1 MVLKEQFS
9 CDSFL
14 MQIRI
19 ECRMNTRLIASTRI
33 AVGEG
38 LCSTMVRRAIQIE
51 VSVLKSF
58 ALCLMLVFTSSRAAQ
73 PAEGPIRVN
82 GQRMLRHLDSLSE
95 YGKNPRGG
103 VSRVAYTEAD
113 RAGRAYVMGLMREAG
128 LASTIDV
135 AGNLVGVRAG
145 SDATL
150 KPIVIGSHIDS
161 VPEGGN
167 YDGDVGSL
175 GAIEVAQTL
184 NERGVR
190 LRHSLQVIVFENEE
204 GVMLG
209 STAVGRGADAA
220 RLNSVS
226 QSGKIVRDGVKFL
239 GGDPDRIAEAKRQPG
254 SIRAYIELHIEQGAV
269 LEQQHVQIGIVE
281 GIVGILDSEVTVE
294 GFANH
299 GGTTPMDQ
307 RHDALLSAARF
318 VDKFN
323 QLVAG
328 VPGRQVGTVGWIKA
342 EPGAYNVIPGRV
354 RMGLEIRDLD
364 ASKIKAIFERSRET
378 ADEIGRLN
386 GTTFHFSS
394 EDISAPALTDAS
406 LQGMIGAAAKRLN
419 FSTKR
424 MPSGAGHDAQEMANL
439 GPIGMI
445 FIPSVGGVSHSP
457 KEFSNPGD
465 IENGANVLLGTIR
478 SLDVARD

>member
-1 MVLKEQFS
+1 MKAFS
-9 CDSFL
+9 
-14 MQIRI
+14 
-19 ECRMNTRLIASTRI
+19 
-33 AVGEG
+33 
-38 LCSTMVRRAIQIE
+38 LCAI
-51 VSVLKSF
+51 L
-58 ALCLMLVFTSSRAAQ
+58 LGTTCWAANP
-73 PAEGPIRVN
+73 PAAPPVN
-82 GQRMLRHLDSLSE
+82 GQRLIQHLESLSE
-95 YGKNPRGG
+95 YGKNPQGG
-103 VSRVAYTEAD
+103 VSRVAYTAAD
-113 RAGRAYVMGLMREAG
+113 RAGREYVMGLMREAG
-128 LASTIDV
+128 LAVSIDV
-135 AGNLVGVRAG
+135 AGNLVGTRVGTDTA
-145 SDATL
+145 L

-184 NERGVR
+184 NEHGVR
-190 LRHSLQVIVFENEE
+190 LRHPLQVIIFENEE
-204 GVMLG
+204 GALLG
-209 STAVGRGADAA
+209 STAIGKGADAA

-254 SIRAYIELHIEQGAV
+254 SIRAYVELHIEQGAV

-299 GGTTPMDQ
+299 AGTTPMDQ

-318 VDKFN
+318 VEKFN
-323 QLVAG
+323 LLVTS

-342 EPGAYNVIPGRV
+342 EPGAYNVIPGKV
-354 RMGLEIRDLD
+354 RMGVELRDLD
-364 ASKIKAIFERSRET
+364 AGKIKALFDRCREA

-386 GTTFHFSS
+386 ATTFHFSPQ
-394 EDISAPALTDAS
+394 DISAPALTDKS
-406 LQGMIGAAAKRLN
+406 LQALIATTAKQLN
-419 FSTKR
+419 FSTKL

-445 FIPSVGGVSHSP
+445 FIPSVGGISHSP
-457 KEFSNPGD
+457 KEFSKPGD

-478 SLDVARD
+478 SLDVH